1 MTSIILADRQYTLN
15 SFYKISEKN
24 NFIDLSD
31 AVIEIINRLSEKV
44 GAPTYQR
51 TPRFNHNQRG
61 GRDRRNRPPKKQ
73 AVITAEDWEAIRNFK
88 ATKLEKAENAV
99 DKEIENI
106 TSLLNKI
113 TASNYDSIS
122 ETIKNSLVKIIDD
135 NVDNEGLTKIGCA
148 IFEIGSIN
156 KYWSKLYAK
165 LYKDIIELFP
175 IMKEICDKNF
185 ESFLSVFDNIRY
197 IDADEDYDMF
207 CKVNKENGKRRSL
220 SSFFVQLMNN
230 NVINTS
236 QIMNIINN
244 LKERFISLMDTEGNK
259 DVILEIGENLIILI
273 EQGQDILSDNDN
285 EWEPVTNFVEHIASL
300 KQKNHAS
307 LSSQIVFKFLDL
319 SDDL

>member
-51 TPRFNHNQRG
+51 TPSFNHNRRG
-61 GRDRRNRPPKKQ
+61 GKDRRNRPPKKQ

-122 ETIKNSLVKIIDD
+122 ETIKTSLVKIIDD

-244 LKERFISLMDTEGNK
+244 LKERFISLMDIEGNK

-273 EQGQDILSDNDN
+273 EQGQDILSENDN

>member
-1 MTSIILADRQYTLN
+1 MASIILADRQYTLN
-15 SFYKISEKN
+15 KFYDVAKIN
-24 NFIDLSD
+24 NFNELPDTI
-31 AVIEIINRLSEKV
+31 IKIINRLSEQV
-44 GAPTYQR
+44 GAPTYKK
-51 TPRFNHNQRG
+51 TPSFDHNNRRG
-61 GRDRRNRPPKKQ
+61 GRDRRSRPKKQ
-73 AVITAEDWEAIRNFK
+73 AVITADDWEAIRNFK

-122 ETIKNSLVKIIDD
+122 EAIKTLLLKLIED
-135 NVDNEGLTKIGCA
+135 NVNNKDLTKIGCA

-165 LYKDIIELFP
+165 LYKDIIDLFP
-175 IMKEICDKNF
+175 IMKEICDTNF
-185 ESFLSVFDNIRY
+185 ESFLAVFDNIRY

-220 SSFFVQLMNN
+220 SSFFVRLMNN
-230 NVINTS
+230 CVIEQK

-244 LKERFISLMDTEGNK
+244 LKDRFISLMDVEGNK

-273 EQGQDILSDNDN
+273 EQGQDILSDNGD
-285 EWEPVTNFVEHIASL
+285 EWEPVVNFVEHIASL

-319 SDDL
+319 SDEL